1 MVRGAACAR
10 GGQAGGAEPRPPLA
24 DVAPGRR
31 ATAPP
36 RHRSLPD
43 TARRPPRLGT
53 PLASARP
60 APPRRPRLCREPQP
74 STKRAERSV
83 TPPRVPGLGSACSP
97 PEHRVKTCLAPR
109 PGAPSPAPPA
119 SSQYHPRRKNERT
132 RRWYRCNWA
141 ETPSANVLD
150 PRCDAGECMDER
162 REAPQ
167 LAEKCPD
174 ERQVRR
180 PKVGRASRRASGAS
194 PESWAKLPTS
204 VRCVARNLGEAP
216 DERPV
221 RRPESGRA
229 SRRASGVSPGIW
241 ARLPTSVR
249 CVARNLGEAPD
260 ERREPLP
267 TTGGLR
273 CRSVPL
279 SADIPAA
286 CRTNDRIHA
295 GATPTERCM
304 RPGGAERAPGDVS
317 GGARWS
323 VGSRERRR
331 EGERLRRPWL
341 AERSARCVGGWK
353 RGQRRGRRG
362 GDVRGGCQRS
372 AQRR

>member
-241 ARLPTSVR
+241 ARLPTSVGSLCQQLAASDAAR
-249 CVARNLGEAPD
+249 FHSLPTYRRHVGRTTGYTPARRRPSGACVQAVRSERRVMCRGGRDGAWDRVSGD
-260 ERREPLP
+260 ERGNGCVGR
-267 TTGGLR
+267 
-273 CRSVPL
+273 
-279 SADIPAA
+279 
-286 CRTNDRIHA
+286 
-295 GATPTERCM
+295 
-304 RPGGAERAPGDVS
+304 
-317 GGARWS
+317 
-323 VGSRERRR
+323 GSR
-331 EGERLRRPWL
+331 
-341 AERSARCVGGWK
+341 SAPPVAWGAGSAGKGVGGVV
-353 RGQRRGRRG
+353 GT
-362 GDVRGGCQRS
+362 
-372 AQRR
+372 